1 MPSGISALFTDIN
14 PNDSENCKIS
24 PSRFIMLM
32 DSVLDRP
39 GTTND
44 GIQVSYAT
52 LFSNNSANYKLHL
65 RHSKQANV
73 WCADG
78 SARAVSNGGLT
89 SDYEVDETASA
100 TVNSRS
106 CHENTVH
113 CIAVHAIAFNGLRGT
128 GHGIQLRNRRA

>member
-1 MPSGISALFTDIN
+1 MEIMPSASAALFTDIN

-78 SARAVSNGGLT
+78 KRQSSQHGGLT
-89 SDYEVDETASA
+89 SE
-100 TVNSRS
+100 
-106 CHENTVH
+106 
-113 CIAVHAIAFNGLRGT
+113 L
-128 GHGIQLRNRRA
+128 